1 MSELFWSVDSLVI
14 KGNVLFGF
22 GWIFHANQE
31 IVSLRFKISTDSDRN
46 PEYIYAD
53 WGKSREDV
61 EKLHPHTRA
70 ANSGYVVFG
79 ALSQATPCHQVN
91 LECALENGNT
101 IELCV
106 PSSRII
112 RFTENTARNDKRLVL
127 RQAST
132 LVLRGIQ
139 LIQSGKFIS
148 LFEKIKRYLS
158 GRPKSVLQQP
168 DELVSLLQQ
177 HKNSELSLILDHD
190 LGGGANQ
197 YRDRLVD
204 SLIADDHGVIILT
217 YHVTTLSYMIIFRN
231 KKLHQR
237 FAIPNVFFLL
247 EACLHLHI
255 NNIIYNTA
263 VSFVKPQEIPQLLI
277 QLKVLNHARLSILV
291 HDFYLVCPSHFL
303 LNHHGKYCHI
313 PDSQICNQC
322 LPKNRYGFAT
332 LFTEKDIAKW
342 RAIWGSVL
350 TIADEIVTFSNSTAK
365 LLIKAY
371 PQIESSQIIV
381 KPHQV
386 QYIPET
392 TISIGQTATLRIGVV
407 GQIGF
412 HKGAAFIQQLS
423 KEIMRRGLDIAIVVI
438 GSIELSCESSI
449 VRQTGPYQ
457 HDQLPELIH
466 SSGTNIM
473 LFPSI
478 WPETFSYV
486 AQELIQ
492 MNLPVA
498 SFNFGAPAERIA
510 TYSKGLILSTMDAAK
525 VLDELINFHHKIYLA
540 NND

>member
-22 GWIFHANQE
+22 GWIFHIHQE
-31 IVSLRFKISTDSDRN
+31 IVTLRFKITPDTGHE

-53 WGKSREDV
+53 LGKSREDV
-61 EKLHPHTRA
+61 EKLHSTPCA

-79 ALSQATPCHQVN
+79 ALLHSIPCPRVT
-91 LECALENGNT
+91 LECALGNGDT
-101 IELCV
+101 LELCV
-106 PSSRII
+106 PNSKII
-112 RFTENTARNDKRLVL
+112 SFSEDTPENDKQLML
-127 RQAST
+127 RQTST
-132 LVLRGIQ
+132 LVLRSIQ
-139 LIQSGKFIS
+139 LIFSGNFMS
-148 LFEKIKRYLS
+148 LFEKVKRYLS
-158 GRPKSVLQQP
+158 GRPKSVFQQP

-177 HKNSELSLILDHD
+177 HKSSGLSLILDHD

-204 SLIADDHGVIILT
+204 SLIEEDHGVIILT
-217 YHVTTLSYMIIFRN
+217 YHVTTLSYMVILRN

-247 EACLHLHI
+247 EACLHLSI

-277 QLKVLNHARLSILV
+277 QIKILTHARLSILL

-313 PDSQICNQC
+313 PDSQVCNQC

-350 TIADEIVTFSNSTAK
+350 TIADEIVTFSNSSAK
-365 LLIKAY
+365 LLAKAY
-371 PQIESSQIIV
+371 PQIESSQIVV

-386 QYIPET
+386 KYIPAT
-392 TISIGQTATLRIGVV
+392 AITIGQTSSLRIGVV

-423 KEIMRRGLDIAIVVI
+423 REIVRRGMNIAIVVI

-449 VRQTGPYQ
+449 VQQTGSYQ
-457 HDQLPELIH
+457 HDDLPKLIG
-466 SSGTNIM
+466 SSGANIM

-486 AQELIQ
+486 VQELMH

-510 TYSKGLILSTMDAAK
+510 TYSKGLVLTTMDAAR
-525 VLDELINFHHKIYLA
+525 VLDELILFHRKIYLDH
-540 NND
+540 ND

>member
-22 GWIFHANQE
+22 GWIFHASQE
-31 IVSLRFKISTDSDRN
+31 IVTLRFSITTDTGHD

-61 EKLHPHTRA
+61 EKLHPHPRA
-70 ANSGYVVFG
+70 SNSGYVVFG
-79 ALSQATPCHQVN
+79 ALSQVTPCHQVN
-91 LECALENGNT
+91 LECTLENGNT

-112 RFTENTARNDKRLVL
+112 RFTEGTTKNDRQLVL
-127 RQAST
+127 RQIST
-132 LVLRGIQ
+132 LALRGIQ
-139 LIQSGKFIS
+139 LIHSGKFIS

-158 GRPKSVLQQP
+158 GRPKSVFQQP

-177 HKNSELSLILDHD
+177 HKNNGLSLILDHN

-204 SLIADDHGVIILT
+204 SLITDDQGVIILT
-217 YHVTTLSYMIIFRN
+217 YHVTTLSYMVILRS

-303 LNHHGKYCHI
+303 LNYHGKYCHI
-313 PDSQICNQC
+313 PDSRICNQC

-365 LLIKAY
+365 LLVKAY
-371 PQIESSQIIV
+371 PQIESSQIV
-381 KPHQV
+381 VRPHQV
-386 QYIPET
+386 EYLPET
-392 TISIGQTATLRIGVV
+392 TIPIGQTASLRIGVV

-423 KEIMRRGLDIAIVVI
+423 KEIMRRGMNIAIVVI

-486 AQELIQ
+486 VQELMH

-510 TYSKGLILSTMDAAK
+510 AYSKGLILTTMDAAK
-525 VLDELINFHHKIYLA
+525 VLDELIIFHHKIYLA
-540 NND
+540 HND